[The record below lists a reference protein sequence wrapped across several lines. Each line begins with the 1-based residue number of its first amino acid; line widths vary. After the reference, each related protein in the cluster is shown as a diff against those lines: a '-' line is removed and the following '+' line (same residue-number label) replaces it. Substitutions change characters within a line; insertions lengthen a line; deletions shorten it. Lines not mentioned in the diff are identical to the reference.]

1 MGTAGVNIPSQIAQI
16 FASVSEAIIYGTDPS
31 VGDISFGPWTP
42 PQYSQPAITMI
53 TVPATTSP
61 TLGVATSDSISYVF
75 DAVFRLLHRRTLHK
89 TSHPVLTGA
98 NISDHA
104 YIEPA
109 RVTLEIGISDCM
121 ASFSNGI
128 WVGASTKSVSAWQI
142 IKGWQ
147 VSKQLLTLQT
157 RLDLYTNMLVV
168 EANAPDDVRT
178 RRSLKATIVLEELL
192 SASVYSAPAQ
202 SALPQ
207 STNNTNVGTVQPV
220 APNASQVQQ
229 FQQPSSQYPDLGDTA
244 NGGPPLY
251 PQVPGAGD
259 ISGNNWSKYQVQTG
273 TFEGNEGTPP

>member
-109 RVTLEIGISDCM
+109 RVTLEIGMSDCM

-128 WVGASTKSVSAWQI
+128 WVGASTKSASAWQI

-147 VSKQLLTLQT
+147 TTKQLLTLQT
-157 RLDLYTNMLVV
+157 RLDIYTNMLVI

-178 RRSLKATIVLEELL
+178 RRSLKATIVFEELL
-192 SASVYSAPAQ
+192 SASVYSSPAQ

-207 STNNTNVGTVQPV
+207 TTGSTKVGTVQPM
-220 APNASQVQQ
+220 APNASQAQG
-229 FQQPSSQYPDLGDTA
+229 FQVPNSEYPTT
-244 NGGPPLY
+244 PTY
-251 PQVPGAGD
+251 PQVPGAGSV
-259 ISGNNWSKYQVQTG
+259 SGVNGGTTSFVLTG
-273 TFEGNEGTPP
+273 TSEGNPGVVP